1 MLADIIIAA
10 AVLVP
15 AGLAVLAMVP
25 GQKRLVSRLAIA
37 APLPALLAA
46 GLPRAAD
53 IPVDVVHLGL
63 FLGIDAHG
71 PVFLLAIALVWMAA
85 AWQAALD
92 RTLIDG
98 PGGRVFLG
106 SLMGALCGAAGAALA
121 LEPTGFYLFFTIM
134 TLSAYGLIVSA
145 GAKALWA
152 GRLFIVLALCGEMAM
167 LAGFMLAAAPPVPG
181 IAVALLFY
189 FGMGTK
195 HAVLPLHAW
204 LPPAHGAAPPQASAL
219 LSGPILNTGV
229 LAWLRFM
236 PLAGDAG
243 MAALLPLMAGGGLLA
258 AFMGAVAGVMQYKPK
273 VVLAY
278 SSVSQMGILTAAA
291 AYAVVAP
298 AESPVEPW
306 GMVLPVLGLFA
317 FHHAVTKGALFL
329 SVQVRRD
336 GPMGRWVFPVQVLLG
351 LSISGFALSSGALV
365 KLWLDHA
372 APHDT
377 GIPWLAAVTAL
388 LPFAAV
394 GSTLLVA
401 RFLWLVRPGTPP
413 AVDHLTGPAPA
424 LALAGA
430 ALVGSW
436 AVAYV
441 IGAPVAEALA
451 PGAMAKAV
459 WPVLLGLGVAASA
472 LVIGRRAGWRLRQV
486 IPNGDIAVWLPW
498 LAGFAARRMAAPHS
512 GTVRPAAIRGG
523 VARAWSRWLDRL
535 ERGDAALTSMAALGV
550 GGLLVALA
558 LAIAFSAPA

>member
-1 MLADIIIAA
+1 MLADIIIVA

-15 AGLAVLAMVP
+15 AGLAGLALVP
-25 GQKRLVSRLAIA
+25 GQKRRVSRLAIA

-46 GLPRAAD
+46 GLPQAAD
-53 IPVDVVHLGL
+53 VPADVVHLGL
-63 FLGIDAHG
+63 FLGLDAHG

-98 PGGRVFLG
+98 PGGRLFLA

-152 GRLFIVLALCGEMAM
+152 GRLFIILALCGEMAM

-243 MAALLPLMAGGGLLA
+243 MAALLPLMAAGGLLA
-258 AFMGAVAGVMQYKPK
+258 AFLGAAAGVVQYKPK

-298 AESPVEPW
+298 AESW
-306 GMVLPVLGLFA
+306 SMVLPVLGLFA

-329 SVQVRRD
+329 SVQSRRD
-336 GPMGRWVFPVQVLLG
+336 GRAGRWVFPVQVLLG

-365 KLWLDHA
+365 KLWLGHA

-377 GIPWLAAVTAL
+377 GNPWLAAVSAL

-394 GSTLLVA
+394 GSTVLIA

-413 AVDHLTGPAPA
+413 AVDHLTAPSPV
-424 LALAGA
+424 LALSGM
-430 ALVGSW
+430 ALIGSW
-436 AVAYV
+436 AVAYA
-441 IGAPVAEALA
+441 IGAPVADALA
-451 PGAMAKAV
+451 PGAMAKAA
-459 WPVLLGLGVAASA
+459 WPVLLGLGLAAGA
-472 LVIGRRAGWRLRQV
+472 VWVGRHKGWRLRQV
-486 IPNGDIAVWLPW
+486 VPNGDIAVWLLR
-498 LAGFAARRMAAPHS
+498 LAGFVARRVAVPRPRAA
-512 GTVRPAAIRGG
+512 GPAALGSG
-523 VARAWSRWLDRL
+523 MARAWSRWLDRL
-535 ERGDAALTSMAALGV
+535 ERGDAALTSMAALGA

-558 LAIAFSAPA
+558 LALALGASA